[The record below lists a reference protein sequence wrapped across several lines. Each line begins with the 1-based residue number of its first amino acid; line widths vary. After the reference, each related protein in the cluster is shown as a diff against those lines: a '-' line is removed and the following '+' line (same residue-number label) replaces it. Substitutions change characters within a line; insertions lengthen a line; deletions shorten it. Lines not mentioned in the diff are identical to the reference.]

1 MNNVLTHRERG
12 DAKSIA
18 SQILSGQ
25 SELSNT
31 DKVLLMMNNLDDML
45 NAAHLNSESDD
56 RKSTLEEAY
65 KSSGDEDD
73 SEKLVLRINDL
84 SPKAESR
91 SKYSQMHGPIDGG
104 AVKII
109 GEATPK
115 MLAKITPSGADVQ
128 EGSELQQK

>member
-1 MNNVLTHRERG
+1 
-12 DAKSIA
+12 
-18 SQILSGQ
+18 
-25 SELSNT
+25 
-31 DKVLLMMNNLDDML
+31 MMNNLDDML

-91 SKYSQMHGPIDGG
+91 SKYS
-104 AVKII
+104 
-109 GEATPK
+109 
-115 MLAKITPSGADVQ
+115 
-128 EGSELQQK
+128 